1 MKSEIR
7 RTAEIAVPI
16 ILGNMTQ
23 MILGIIDIA
32 MVGQINSTQLAAA
45 SLVNNVLAVP
55 FTLGIGATMAIS
67 PLVAISAGREDTKG
81 ASHFLFNGVFLCTI
95 LALIIGVSVH
105 LGSDVLFFLG
115 QDEAVVDAAYNYLIV
130 MGYSTVPMLMFL
142 ALKQFTDGLEY
153 TRVAMTLSLLS
164 IPINIGLNYLLI
176 FGKLGLPRLELY
188 GAGIGTFL
196 TRGIILV
203 AMIYVVMK
211 SAKFNRY
218 VELRAETWKLNMKSW
233 RELLE
238 IGVPSSMQYAMET
251 GAFAFSGIMVGWL
264 GAVHLAS
271 HQIALSIASL
281 TFMVSLGLS
290 AAGSIRI
297 SNAYGR
303 NDIPLIRKVGFSTLW
318 ASVLYGVICGLFFV
332 LFRHQLPILFNDEP
346 LVITIASGLLLWAA
360 VFQISDSVQAIGVGL
375 LRGIKDVKMP
385 TVFVAIAY
393 WMLGI
398 PAGYY
403 LAFVKGYES
412 MGVWIGFVIGLT
424 CSATFLTIRFNR
436 VTLKLVK
443 KDK

>member
-1 MKSEIR
+1 MKSEVR
-7 RTAEIAVPI
+7 RTIEIAAPI

-32 MVGQINSTQLAAA
+32 MVGKINSTQLAAA

-67 PLVAISAGREDTKG
+67 PLVAISAGKGDTKG
-81 ASHFLFNGVFLCTI
+81 VSHFLFNGFFLCTI
-95 LALIIGVSVH
+95 LAIVIGIVIH
-105 LGSDVLFFLG
+105 LGSNVLFSLG
-115 QDEAVVDAAYNYLIV
+115 QEDSVAEAAYDYLII
-130 MGYSTVPMLMFL
+130 MGYSTIPMLMFL

-176 FGKLGLPRLELY
+176 FGKLGLPRWELY

-196 TRGIILV
+196 TRIIILV
-203 AMIYVVMK
+203 VMIYVVMK
-211 SAKFNRY
+211 SRKFKQFI
-218 VELRAETWKLNMKSW
+218 EMRAETWKLNMKSW

-238 IGVPSSMQYAMET
+238 IGIPSSMQYAMET

-264 GAVHLAS
+264 GAIHLAS

-290 AAGSIRI
+290 AAGAIRV

-303 NDIPLIRKVGFSTLW
+303 DDIGLVRKIGFGTLW
-318 ASVLYGVICGLFFV
+318 ISVIYGITCGLFFV
-332 LFRHQLPILFNDEP
+332 VFRNYLPVLFNDEP
-346 LVITIASGLLLWAA
+346 AVIAIASGLLLWAA

-375 LRGIKDVKMP
+375 LRGIKDVRMP
-385 TVFVAIAY
+385 TIFVAIAY
-393 WMLGI
+393 WMIGI
-398 PAGYY
+398 PVGYY
-403 LAFVKGYES
+403 FAFVKGYES
-412 MGVWIGFVIGLT
+412 MGVWIGFVAGLT

-436 VTLKLVK
+436 VTMKLVK